1 MSDSSELAARIVSAF
16 AGGTPLAIKGGSS
29 KAFLSPRLDP
39 QNEVIDTSSHN
50 GVVSYE
56 PTELVI
62 TARAGTPIGELKK
75 VLAAEGQE
83 LPFDP
88 PEFNGS
94 DTLGGVVA
102 CGAAGP
108 CAPYRGGV
116 RDFMLGTRIINGRG
130 EVLRFGGEV
139 MKNVAGYDVSR
150 LQVGAFGSLGL
161 LLDVS
166 LKVLPAHES
175 EASRVF
181 EMKLSQIT
189 ELIQKTER
197 RPLPLQGCSV
207 VPGFSTQASGTG
219 RVVLR
224 FAGSQAAVSK
234 AVEEVGGDQ
243 MDDAETFWKSIR
255 DMKLPFFT
263 SSSNSSSGIES
274 TSESTTRLWRFTVA
288 PTVAV
293 EDFLNTLPKGSGDGD
308 EAETDYV
315 LANGGRVRWIRS
327 SASSEAMVEHAGRFK
342 AGLSLMDGLSRQFSN
357 TAPKQHAQM
366 SDLQLRIKAAF
377 DPGNILNR
385 GVLPFARNS
394 VSAENAKTRHELPEV
409 KALESVIETGH

>member
-1 MSDSSELAARIVSAF
+1 MSDSSELAATIRAAF
-16 AGGTPLAIKGGSS
+16 ESGVPLAIKGGGS
-29 KAFLSPRLDP
+29 KAFLSPQADP
-39 QNEVIDTSSHN
+39 NCTAIDTRSHS

-62 TARAGTPIGELKK
+62 SARAGTTISELKT

-102 CGAAGP
+102 CGIAGS
-108 CAPYRGGV
+108 CGPYRGGV

-181 EMKLSQIT
+181 ELELSQIGD
-189 ELIQKTER
+189 LIQKIER
-197 RPLPLQGCSV
+197 KPLPLQGCCV
-207 VPGFSTQASGTG
+207 VPASSSTADTADKG

-224 FAGSQAAVSK
+224 FAGSGAAVTK
-234 AVEEVGGDQ
+234 AVDEVGGDLL
-243 MDDAETFWKSIR
+243 DDSQGFWNSVR
-255 DMKLPFFT
+255 DMKHPFFT
-263 SSSNSSSGIES
+263 APSAGAAAADE
-274 TSESTTRLWRFTVA
+274 TSQLWRFTVS
-288 PTVAV
+288 PTVALD
-293 EDFLNTLPKGSGDGD
+293 DFLSALPDSGGAKPVYFLDK
-308 EAETDYV
+308 
-315 LANGGRVRWIRS
+315 GGRLRWIRS
-327 SASSEAMVEHAGRFK
+327 SANSEAMIQHAERFH
-342 AGLSLMDGLSRQFSN
+342 AGLSLFSGKAREFSSASGEQSSQL
-357 TAPKQHAQM
+357 T
-366 SDLQLRIKAAF
+366 DLQLRIKAAF
-377 DPGNILNR
+377 DPANILNR
-385 GVLPFARNS
+385 GVLPFAPN
-394 VSAENAKTRHELPEV
+394 AEYGKNGQTMAELPKV
-409 KALESVIETGH
+409 SALESAIKYGD